1 MSRHR
6 SSLQA
11 ARRAFAAR
19 PFCITAMLDSMRIRT
34 PPPARAT
41 AAVEHPQA
49 GATERHFADGW
60 AALSR
65 GQYLQAA
72 SAFQTSVRAA
82 PSGPIA
88 EDALYWQGVALARAG
103 QRSESIS
110 ILSDFVRVHRSSPRC
125 GEASSIL
132 GWQLLQA
139 GRAEEAEP
147 HLRRALLDPRR
158 EIRETA
164 QAGLAALAQA
174 PGSLDGGAR

>member
-1 MSRHR
+1 M
-6 SSLQA
+6 
-11 ARRAFAAR
+11 
-19 PFCITAMLDSMRIRT
+19 
-34 PPPARAT
+34 
-41 AAVEHPQA
+41 EHPQA